1 VLATYAFLPP
11 NLMRESFQFEV
22 LQTDGAT
29 RARRGRVHTPHGVF
43 ETPAF
48 MPVGTQAAVKAMM
61 PEQLLDI
68 GAKIILSNSY
78 HLFLR
83 PGHEVIKQ
91 LGGLHNFMGW
101 EGPILTDS
109 GGFQVF
115 SLSNLRKVD
124 NDGVR
129 FRSHLN
135 GDLFFLTPELA
146 VDIQS
151 ALGSDIMM
159 VLDDCLAHPASHS
172 DARISMK
179 RSLEWAARCRSH
191 LDAKPEHSQAL
202 FGIVQGAIFKDLR
215 EESAAN
221 LIETGFEGY
230 AIGGLGVGEP
240 IPKMYEVVE
249 RIEPFLPVDRPR
261 YLMGVGTPHDLI
273 ECVSRGMD
281 MFDCVIPTRHA
292 RNGSL
297 FTRDGHIV
305 IRHAQFKDDPEPIDT
320 DCGCPVC
327 RKYSR
332 AYLRHLFLSKEIL
345 SSVLNTVHNLF
356 FYLDTMRKIR
366 HFIEFERFNE
376 LLTVA
381 RSFRA
386 Q

>member
-1 VLATYAFLPP
+1 MTQ
-11 NLMRESFQFEV
+11 SFRFE
-22 LQTDGAT
+22 LLKTDSTT
-29 RARRGRVHTPHGVF
+29 RARRGRLHTPHGVV
-43 ETPAF
+43 ETPVF
-48 MPVGTQAAVKAMM
+48 MPVGTQATVKAVT
-61 PEQLLDI
+61 PEQLLEI
-68 GAKIILSNSY
+68 GAEIILSNSY

-83 PGHEVIKQ
+83 PGHEVIGRV
-91 LGGLHNFMGW
+91 GGLHQFMGW
-101 EGPILTDS
+101 DGPILTDS

-115 SLSNLRKVD
+115 SLSDLRKVD
-124 NDGVR
+124 EDGVR

-135 GDLFFLTPELA
+135 GDSFFLTPELA

-159 VLDDCLAHPASHS
+159 VLDDCLAHPASYS

-191 LDAKPEHSQAL
+191 LDKKPEHSQAL
-202 FGIVQGAIFKDLR
+202 FGIVQGALYEDLR

-240 IPKMYEVVE
+240 IPTMYDVVE
-249 RIEPFLPVDRPR
+249 DIEPSLPADRPR
-261 YLMGVGTPHDLI
+261 YLMGVGTPIDLI

-281 MFDCVIPTRHA
+281 MFDCVMPTRHA

-297 FTRDGHIV
+297 FTKEGRIV
-305 IRHAQFKDDPEPIDT
+305 IRHARFKDDPEPIEP

-327 RKYSR
+327 GKYSR

-356 FYLDTMRKIR
+356 FYLDTLRKIR
-366 HFIEFERFNE
+366 HFIESERFNE

-381 RSFRA
+381 RSFKA